1 MSNFTQTVVDQDG
14 NTIVVTVNKPTNED
28 IKAADIERAKA
39 WNVAFK
45 EGVMTKAEVEKVMRK
60 RGVWTDQKSERE
72 AFLTTQI
79 LELERKLYRGDG
91 KSKPKLSKGREIAIE
106 MRQCRA
112 ELRDLIQ
119 ERISFD
125 ENTAE
130 SLADN
135 ARFDYLVFA
144 CSFNEETG
152 ERLFKSFQDYSD
164 RGSSLIA
171 ITSAQLLARMMYDLD
186 NDFEDRLPENQFLKD
201 FNLVDESGD
210 LIDPKTKE
218 LIDAEGRRINKLG
231 HYIDEDGNRVDI
243 DGNPIDADG
252 LYERVEYEDDL
263 FEKPK
268 TKRAPRKRTPKKTA
282 KKEETQVEQET
293 SNNG

>member
-1 MSNFTQTVVDQDG
+1 
-14 NTIVVTVNKPTNED
+14 
-28 IKAADIERAKA
+28 
-39 WNVAFK
+39 
-45 EGVMTKAEVEKVMRK
+45 
-60 RGVWTDQKSERE
+60 
-72 AFLTTQI
+72 
-79 LELERKLYRGDG
+79 
-91 KSKPKLSKGREIAIE
+91 